1 MNIVGQIQP
10 FLNLFFCIEVDD
22 PIKTGNSNLRLIRD
36 PRISCYEDLNKIIKK
51 DIHQANVLSDESDNE
66 LISSNNRTVNNR
78 YALAKKNDPTAYE
91 NTIENAK
98 SSKKD
103 NSNSELNRSL
113 SNLSLKSEMVAQIS
127 NKFEEYESEFKLTA
141 SKSFKNGF

>member
-1 MNIVGQIQP
+1 MVSCTFYDSKTILIKKPSIFLVFVNFFYLKNI
-10 FLNLFFCIEVDD
+10 L
-22 PIKTGNSNLRLIRD
+22 
-36 PRISCYEDLNKIIKK
+36 YLNKIIKK

-141 SKSFKNGF
+141 SKSFKNQDKVSTN

>member
-1 MNIVGQIQP
+1 MVSCTVYDSKTILIKKPSIFLVFVNFFYLKNI
-10 FLNLFFCIEVDD
+10 L
-22 PIKTGNSNLRLIRD
+22 
-36 PRISCYEDLNKIIKK
+36 YLNKIIKK

-78 YALAKKNDPTAYE
+78 YALAKKNDPTAYG

-103 NSNSELNRSL
+103 SNSELNRSF

-127 NKFEEYESEFKLTA
+127 SKLTNQEKV
-141 SKSFKNGF
+141 STNN